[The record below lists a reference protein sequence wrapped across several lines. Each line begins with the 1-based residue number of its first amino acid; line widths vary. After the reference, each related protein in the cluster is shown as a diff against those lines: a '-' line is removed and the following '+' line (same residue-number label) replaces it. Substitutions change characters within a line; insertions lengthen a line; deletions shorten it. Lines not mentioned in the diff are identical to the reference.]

1 MPVAM
6 VLVVQI
12 QSETSS
18 ILSYSEHVW
27 DNSVLAFFSFCLH
40 PFKFWAA
47 NCCLF
52 IKLILSVSKFYQKK
66 KKKKNVM
73 FYHKISVM

>member
-1 MPVAM
+1 MPVVM

-12 QSETSS
+12 QSDTCT

-27 DNSVLAFFSFCLH
+27 DNRVLAFFSFFLH
-40 PFKFWAA
+40 SFQFWAA

-52 IKLILSVSKFYQKK
+52 IKFILSVSKLYIKK
-66 KKKKNVM
+66 E
-73 FYHKISVM
+73 FDFLS